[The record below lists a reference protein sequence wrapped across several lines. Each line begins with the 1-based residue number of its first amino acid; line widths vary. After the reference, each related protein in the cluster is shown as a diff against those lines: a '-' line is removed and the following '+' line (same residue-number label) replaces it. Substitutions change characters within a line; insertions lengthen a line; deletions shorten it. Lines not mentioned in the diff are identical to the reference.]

1 MPKIVILTT
10 FVIVH
15 KKKDL
20 VCFRIYVG
28 CIYLQQGNLALN
40 MFILEFYLHA
50 WDTCSIVL

>member
-20 VCFRIYVG
+20 VCFHIYVG